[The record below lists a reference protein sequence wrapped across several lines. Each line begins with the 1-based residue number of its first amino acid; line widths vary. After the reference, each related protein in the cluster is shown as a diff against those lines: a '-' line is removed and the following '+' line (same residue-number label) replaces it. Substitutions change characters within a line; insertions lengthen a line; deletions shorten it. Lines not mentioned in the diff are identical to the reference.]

1 MTTRRVCLAALSG
14 IAVMAAAAKARNTL
28 GEVLKVG
35 PKPKLIKGTPDK
47 VDFGHGLLVPMSN
60 DAFHA
65 LWEGDDRWISYG
77 HGFGHNAAAAM
88 GQAEEAA
95 VGTMKLYL
103 LTLAFA
109 PDRLMRVDG
118 GGWRLKSGK
127 IADLVKGDIKL
138 PGRPVMPT
146 TDAMTGMVGGRHANT
161 GSSTSTPDADASPSA
176 ASGEETVHATT
187 GWLIWK
193 HEVSLDDVRR
203 NAVLLGN

>member
-14 IAVMAAAAKARNTL
+14 IAVTAAAASARNTL

-35 PKPKLIKGTPDK
+35 PKPKLIKGNPDK

-109 PDRLMRVDG
+109 PDRLARVDG

-146 TDAMTGMVGGRHANT
+146 TDAMTGMVGGRHADA
-161 GSSTSTPDADASPSA
+161 GSASTPDAEASPSA